1 MTGRRS
7 IFALFFGLLP
17 MISCGYHVS
26 GKADMVPKRI
36 QTIAIPSFGNATS
49 RYKLS
54 EQITKA
60 VTREFISRTR
70 FRIVADPAQ
79 ADAILTGAVA
89 TFYSSPTVYDPKTNR
104 ASAAQVSVGLQVTLT
119 DRSNGAVLFSRP
131 NLDFHE
137 RYEISVDQSSYFEES
152 DVALERL
159 SRDVARAV
167 VSAVLENF

>member
-1 MTGRRS
+1 ML
-7 IFALFFGLLP
+7 ALCLLSLV
-17 MISCGYHVS
+17 SCGYHVS

-36 QTIAIPSFGNATS
+36 RTIAIPSFGNATS

-54 EQITKA
+54 EQITSA
-60 VTREFISRTR
+60 VTREFISRSR

-89 TFYSSPTVYDPKTNR
+89 TFFSSPTVFDPKTSR
-104 ASAAQVSVGLQVTLT
+104 ASAAQVYVGLQVTLT

-131 NLDFHE
+131 NLDFRE
-137 RYEISVDQSSYFEES
+137 RYEISVDQNSYFEES
-152 DVALERL
+152 DVAMERL